1 MRSMRN
7 MRGSALS
14 TSRARIYQTGVS
26 TRPTPVEKA
35 SSKSRSN
42 SFAVTPAPREWSHSL
57 AFQPRHACTG
67 REERDPCSGEGSRAA
82 CSSPRLP
89 RRPTPPPGPASPLM
103 GTPRSRSDARSRS
116 NVRRLTLS
124 SRASSSEA
132 SEAFQRNFV
141 SKQQGIL
148 RRILLQDGRGGYAD
162 LVFFESEEHFRRVAE
177 AEASSEHCQALFELM
192 VPPDPDL
199 PDTGVLSFNHIK
211 TYE

>member
-1 MRSMRN
+1 M
-7 MRGSALS
+7 
-14 TSRARIYQTGVS
+14 
-26 TRPTPVEKA
+26 
-35 SSKSRSN
+35 
-42 SFAVTPAPREWSHSL
+42 
-57 AFQPRHACTG
+57 
-67 REERDPCSGEGSRAA
+67 
-82 CSSPRLP
+82 
-89 RRPTPPPGPASPLM
+89 
-103 GTPRSRSDARSRS
+103 
-116 NVRRLTLS
+116 RRLTLS